1 MCCQVLSLSE
11 YYYYTVIVHHN
22 FVYGSYFML
31 INECFDEAKNKIEIL
46 WKNVTIQ
53 CSGTHSFSL
62 THTFHTESKRI
73 CLIILL
79 YFDYSHLFEACV
91 CVCERER
98 ESEWDDCCC
107 FLRIITVFSHQ
118 SCFECHLLSWSTLDT
133 NTFNWLLQ
141 KKFFLFLSVPMY

>member
-11 YYYYTVIVHHN
+11 YYYYYTVIVHHN

-31 INECFDEAKNKIEIL
+31 INECFDETKNKIEIL

-53 CSGTHSFSL
+53 CSGTHSLSH

-98 ESEWDDCCC
+98 E
-107 FLRIITVFSHQ
+107 RMRR
-118 SCFECHLLSWSTLDT
+118 LL
-133 NTFNWLLQ
+133 
-141 KKFFLFLSVPMY
+141 LFLKNHICIFTPKLFWMSLIIMKYSRY